1 VKSEDWDKL
10 LEQGLAGDPPRPGFR
25 EEVLADSVAA
35 FVRGRRSRA
44 WRRAGSLAAAAVLIG
59 AVSFLLGRHSLPE
72 PAPERAPVAAAIV
85 TQAQGVTVPNDLVA
99 WLDAARLFHQLGM
112 PERMGRAVDRASR
125 LLPADATT
133 TAVACSTAAPGCEI
147 GKITP
152 EGGGATWTS
161 DVTSRTTDPRFTIL
175 SALALPTT
183 PLPLRPSP
191 REPCPSSAENASQ
204 VMAPSLGD

>member
-125 LLPADATT
+125 LLPADA
-133 TAVACSTAAPGCEI
+133 AGGVAAYGTAAPRGERAT
-147 GKITP
+147 GTP
-152 EGGGATWTS
+152 H
-161 DVTSRTTDPRFTIL
+161 VTSPTTDSRFTIL

-183 PLPLRPSP
+183 PLPLP
-191 REPCPSSAENASQ
+191 REPCPSSVENMNPS
-204 VMAPSLGD
+204 MAPPFGE